1 MVRRS
6 RVSRVFDAECVGLT
20 ATRVAS
26 AGPFSTGGTRMQM
39 KRLDSTSPHP
49 RVIDLYQ
56 YLGDDAPKQRA
67 VRWEDE
73 RAARYPRWKL
83 VLLRWLVLI
92 GCVAWVWWV
101 VEVIV

>member
-1 MVRRS
+1 
-6 RVSRVFDAECVGLT
+6 
-20 ATRVAS
+20 
-26 AGPFSTGGTRMQM
+26 MQM
-39 KRLDSTSPHP
+39 TRLDD
-49 RVIDLYQ
+49 RGRNVIDLYQ

-92 GCVAWVWWV
+92 GCAAWVWWV
-101 VEVIV
+101 VDVAF